1 MALSLADEIL
11 ISFYPDAATLGVV
24 GGGFAAFLLLA
35 ALTTDL
41 GFAGGFA
48 GVSSLG
54 GGAGFLTPPRV
65 AMSCCLFLAAYL
77 AAAHWVGHHQYLCFK
92 CPYPW
97 LGTGGVSPA
106 FSLSAI

>member
-1 MALSLADEIL
+1 MALSLGDIIL
-11 ISFYPDAATLGVV
+11 ISYPDTTTLGVV

-35 ALTTDL
+35 PLATVL

-65 AMSCCLFLAAYL
+65 ATSCCLFLAAAYL

-92 CPYPW
+92 
-97 LGTGGVSPA
+97 
-106 FSLSAI
+106 